1 VTALKLDLSPAIFGA
16 ALVATVVA
24 IAGAAWFVTI
34 SPRHSDATKLETAI
48 QADQTRLSAAAHLQ
62 QVPKAAAKAKAA
74 SVSQVKAAL
83 PDELAMPQVV
93 DQLNRLALEAGVT
106 LDTVTPAAATVGIG
120 YESVP
125 LTVVVDGQFFGVKR
139 FLQLMRT
146 QVSIAKAKVHASGRL
161 FDVQGFQ
168 LNQTEP
174 APAVSATINM
184 EAFYFAPTAGG
195 PVTGASTDTTETS
208 TTPSG

>member
-1 VTALKLDLSPAIFGA
+1 MTALKFDLSPRIFA
-16 ALVATVVA
+16 VALLATVVA

-34 SPRHSDATKLETAI
+34 APKHSDAAKLEAAI
-48 QADQTRLSAAAHLQ
+48 QADQTRLAAAARVQ
-62 QVPKAAAKAKAA
+62 QVPKATQKAKAA
-74 SVSQVKAAL
+74 SVSQLEAAL

-93 DQLNRLALEAGVT
+93 DQLNGLAVQAGVT
-106 LDTVTPAAATVGIG
+106 LDTVTPQAATVGIG

-146 QVSIAKAKVHASGRL
+146 QVSIGKAKVHASGRL

-174 APAVSATINM
+174 APTVSATINM
-184 EAFYFAPTAGG
+184 EAFYFAPTAGL
-195 PVTGASTDTTETS
+195 PVPGASTDTTETS
-208 TTPSG
+208 TVPSS